1 MLTVV
6 ITIMREVADQVE
18 ANVFYDIAKEKALE
32 YPNVRISGLT
42 SNHFAQETSAEEPS

>member
-6 ITIMREVADQVE
+6 ITITREVADQVE

-32 YPNVRISGLT
+32 YPDVKIHGHT
-42 SNHFAQETSAEEPS
+42 TNHFATETSPD